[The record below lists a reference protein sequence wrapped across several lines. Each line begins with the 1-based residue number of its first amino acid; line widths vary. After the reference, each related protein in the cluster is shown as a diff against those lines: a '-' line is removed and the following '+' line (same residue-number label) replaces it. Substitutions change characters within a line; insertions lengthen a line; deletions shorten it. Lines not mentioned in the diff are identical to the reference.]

1 MNGQKGTVSVED
13 LMRAMDDLKDCCKH
27 AAKSM
32 HDNYDEDEVIT
43 LKWHLEDICTAV
55 IIAIE
60 AWEKVVV

>member
-1 MNGQKGTVSVED
+1 
-13 LMRAMDDLKDCCKH
+13 MRAMDDLKDCCKH